1 MGVTWSGIMRSSIT
15 YEMTGNTADTLI
27 YLAAGCSGITNIV
40 STFYVKDYLNLSA
53 SFLAAL
59 GFWLTLPWALKMP
72 IGHIVDLMWRKKH
85 VFVYLGAI
93 FISTSFLIMFALS
106 VSLLIPIILYSS
118 KWSI

>member
-1 MGVTWSGIMRSSIT
+1 MFSKIFNKNKVNLNNSNFRIT
-15 YEMTGNTADTLI
+15 YIPPLLI

-53 SFLAAL
+53 SFLATL

-93 FISTSFLIMFALS
+93 FISTSFLIMFAL
-106 VSLLIPIILYSS
+106 IAYS
-118 KWSI
+118 